1 MQFSERSWKIRA
13 LIKKGLLFAVFTI
26 LFLGIA
32 SSAFSQNKKAFQ
44 KLLKE
49 NELQFQMPEGYK
61 EVKVRK
67 NGDMGY
73 HYAIYNPELE
83 MEIRYSIFS
92 IKEFVRQNPGFET
105 PSPDHANPNE
115 IWMTLF
121 MVNLLNITQCGMDN
135 KPPVG
140 AFPDAAVRAEFGAD
154 AGATS
159 GFPMKSEF
167 GGDFTDMMA
176 FVIHRDDVAD
186 AYVVFL
192 AYDPWVLINHI
203 DPAFHALRFK

>member
-1 MQFSERSWKIRA
+1 MKWN
-13 LIKKGLLFAVFTI
+13 LIVFFLAAFGLISPATY
-26 LFLGIA
+26 
-32 SSAFSQNKKAFQ
+32 SQHKKAFQ
-44 KLLKE
+44 KLMKE
-49 NELQFQMPEGYK
+49 HELQFEMPDGYR
-61 EVKVRK
+61 EVPVRE

-73 HYAIYNPELE
+73 HYAIYNKDLD

-105 PSPDHANPNE
+105 PGPDHANPNE

-135 KPPVG
+135 KPPMG
-140 AFPDAAVRAEFGAD
+140 PFPDDAVRSEFGAD

-159 GFPMKSEF
+159 AFPMKSEF
-167 GGDFTDMMA
+167 GGDYTDMMA

-192 AYDPWVLINHI
+192 AHDPWVIFNNM
-203 DPAFHALRFK
+203 DYAFHALRFK